1 MFVSMILER
10 IKETRLKFSKNTVT
24 VLQKMG
30 KCKEARV
37 KITNNQLSKLKST
50 TKYKAGTTLQTTQK
64 NSHPK
69 ELLMNYF

>member
-1 MFVSMILER
+1 
-10 IKETRLKFSKNTVT
+10 
-24 VLQKMG
+24 MG